1 MLIIDCRESDTIDK
15 ALRKYK
21 KKFEKAGILRQLR
34 RRKQFTKPS
43 IQNRQQKLKAI
54 YKEEMYGPNSQE

>member
-1 MLIIDCRESDTIDK
+1 MLLINPRESDSIDK

-34 RRKQFTKPS
+34 ARKAFIKPS
-43 IQNRQQKLKAI
+43 VVQRSKMLKAE
-54 YKEEMYGPNSQE
+54 YRQKMMSEEQ